1 MSKLDEFYRWYPVY
15 TNPRSEKKTA
25 DTLKKIGIQ
34 VYLPVQKTL
43 KQWSDR
49 KKWVEEPLFKSY
61 LFVYISNKEY
71 DTVIQ
76 TYGVVRFIYFSRQI
90 AHIPDKQIQML
101 QDYLSGQAD
110 PEITFDQF
118 EKGQKVKIIA
128 GKLKGYEAELISWKQ
143 QQRVILRLD
152 ALGQSLILNINAADV
167 IPVFD

>member
-1 MSKLDEFYRWYPVY
+1 MSKLDELYRWYPVY
-15 TNPRSEKKTA
+15 THPRSEKKTA
-25 DTLKKIGIQ
+25 DSLIKRGIQ
-34 VYLPVQKTL
+34 VYLPLQKTL

-61 LFVYISNKEY
+61 LFVHISNKEY
-71 DTVIQ
+71 DQVIQ

-90 AHIPDKQIQML
+90 ASIPDKQIQML
-101 QDYLSGQAD
+101 QNYLSGQAD
-110 PEITFDQF
+110 PEITFEQL
-118 EKGQKVKIIA
+118 EKGQKVKIIS

-152 ALGQSLILNINAADV
+152 ALGQSLILKISAADV